1 MMTLTVAG
9 NVGKDAVL
17 RRTHDDQPV
26 LNFSV
31 AVTKVERG
39 ERSTQWVD
47 CSLWGRRGEA
57 LAEFVTKGSKVT
69 VVGEAGLV
77 EHNGKTYMKVRAY
90 DIELQGGGKRESDG
104 APPSPRTPAPRNGRQ
119 AQPPADNFDDD
130 DIPF

>member
-57 LAEFVTKGSKVT
+57 LAEYVTKGSKVT

-90 DIELQGGGKRESDG
+90 DIELQGGGRRDGDAGQPESRG
-104 APPSPRTPAPRNGRQ
+104 SGSRTGRQ
-119 AQPPADNFDDD
+119 AEAPADDFDDD
-130 DIPF
+130 NIPF